1 MNGIGSIEPT
11 QSPYN
16 NRDYNLCI
24 LGIEPNMWINIKAI
38 VMVKKRV
45 LTWGV
50 KFESILRFIFH
61 PIFVPTLEIRFF
73 QKIGFL

>member
-1 MNGIGSIEPT
+1 MES
-11 QSPYN
+11 
-16 NRDYNLCI
+16 
-24 LGIEPNMWINIKAI
+24 KA
-38 VMVKKRV
+38 
-45 LTWGV
+45 LALDGAWGV